1 MWAGAP
7 NCYMDMLDT
16 FRNEYVGLLVQ
27 YLLVSLE
34 PLGHRK
40 NIASLYLFYRYYWF
54 SFLIL
59 EGRLRVIAIDV
70 MTICHRSMMR

>member
-40 NIASLYLFYRYYWF
+40 NIASLYLFYRYYF
-54 SFLIL
+54 
-59 EGRLRVIAIDV
+59 GRCSSKLAELVQLPYSRG
-70 MTICHRSMMR
+70 

>member
-16 FRNEYVGLLVQ
+16 FRKEYVGLLVQ

-40 NIASLYLFYRYYWF
+40 NIASLYLFYRYYF
-54 SFLIL
+54 
-59 EGRLRVIAIDV
+59 GRCSSKLAELVQFPYSRG
-70 MTICHRSMMR
+70 